1 MKDEKLCGVKAYS
14 QDLRERIV
22 SSCRSGRSVAE
33 VASLF
38 QVSEVAVR
46 KYLRLV
52 ESGSSLAVGRSP
64 GKPPRLRPEQEEA
77 FVALMEEGSDWTL
90 EKLGQEWH
98 RRSGVLLPRSTL
110 HDHVKRLRGRY
121 KKESSGAGTV

>member
-1 MKDEKLCGVKAYS
+1 MKAYS

-22 SSCRSGRSVAE
+22 SCCQSGRSVAE

-52 ESGSSLAVGRSP
+52 ESGASLAVGRSP
-64 GKPPRLRPEQEEA
+64 GKPRRLRSEQEAE

-90 EKLGQEWH
+90 EKLGHEWH
-98 RRSGVLLPRSTL
+98 QRSGVMLPRSTL
-110 HDHVKRLRGRY
+110 HDHVKRLQGRY
-121 KKESSGAGTV
+121 KKESSGTGTV